1 MIFILPLVPG
11 RVAVNIVNTDDEE
24 FTMFH
29 SMIVTSSSA
38 QTGNGCRI
46 TIGNNGVIQHSM
58 VTRAITFPTATID
71 WNDKVK
77 PIYP

>member
-1 MIFILPLVPG
+1 M
-11 RVAVNIVNTDDEE
+11 AVNIVNTDDEE

-46 TIGNNGVIQHSM
+46 TINNNCVIQHSM
-58 VTRAITFPTATID
+58 VTISITFPNATVD
-71 WNDKVK
+71 WNDQVK